1 MNAKQISIYLLILF
15 VVFFIVTDA
24 TQAGQFGRDFF
35 DWIGTGLGNVLDFLD
50 SLFDAEEEGDPGTAL
65 GFF

>member
-24 TQAGQFGRDFF
+24 TAAGEFARDFF
-35 DWIGTGLGNVLDFLD
+35 SWIGNGLGQILDFLD
-50 SLFDAEEEGDPGTAL
+50 SLFESEPESEPGTAL
-65 GFF
+65 GLS

>member
-24 TQAGQFGRDFF
+24 TAAGQFGRDFF
-35 DWIGTGLGNVLDFLD
+35 DGIGTGLDNVLDFLD
-50 SLFDAEEEGDPGTAL
+50 SLFDAENEGEPGTTL
-65 GFF
+65 GAF

>member
-24 TQAGQFGRDFF
+24 TQAGQFARDFF
-35 DWIGTGLGNVLDFLD
+35 DWIGTGLGNLLDFLD
-50 SLFDAEEEGDPGTAL
+50 SLFDTDDQGEPGTAL
-65 GFF
+65 GLF

>member
-1 MNAKQISIYLLILF
+1 MNARQISIYLLILF

-35 DWIGTGLGNVLDFLD
+35 GWIGDGLGQILDFLD
-50 SLFDAEEEGDPGTAL
+50 SLFDAGDEGDSETTL
-65 GFF
+65 GLR

>member
-24 TQAGQFGRDFF
+24 TAAGQFGRDFF

-50 SLFDAEEEGDPGTAL
+50 SLFDAEDEGDPGTAL
-65 GFF
+65 GLF